1 VTDESRPERESRLS
15 EPGQP
20 EPRPFE
26 LGPNRYG
33 KSAIRLVKVSRGA
46 VGTRVRDLTVSIS
59 LEGDFQAAHLA
70 GDNSGVVATDTM
82 KNTTYALAHEH
93 LTGAIESFGL
103 VLARHFSDMANV
115 SSATVSIEEHGWE
128 PVPTAGGPA
137 PDAFMRASEL
147 TRTTVVRADPA
158 GFTIESGLQDLT
170 VMKTAGS
177 AFSGFPRD
185 EYTTLAETDDRLM
198 ASRLTM
204 SWRYGSIPD
213 DYDATFDDVCRVLLD
228 RFAGHRSPSVQ
239 ATIWILGR
247 AVLEAQPTIDEVRL
261 VMPNLHHWLVDL
273 ERFGLANDREIFVAT
288 SEPYGLIEATVRRSE
303 VAPETEPEDR
313 PELVVAAA
321 AVAAAVAL
329 EPEPEVVPEP
339 APQPEPEPVAVEPE
353 PVAVAPEPEPV
364 AVAPEPEPVA
374 VAPEPEPMA
383 PYPEPEPD
391 AAFALAVAA
400 AAARSVAPAAPIA
413 APTGIEVKGRAVPGI
428 DTILTP
434 KALEFIAGLER
445 TFGARRHELLA
456 ARRQRQ
462 KELDRGIM
470 PDFLSSTADVR
481 RGSWTVPSTPPDL
494 ADRRVEITGP
504 AEPKMMINALNSG
517 ARVFMA
523 DLEDSLS
530 PTWANVIG
538 GQAAIAEAVR
548 RTLTFES
555 PEGKS
560 YQLNDKI
567 ATLVVRP
574 RGWHLDERH
583 VQVDNASISASL
595 FDFGLFVFHNA
606 REQVSRGTAP
616 YVYLP
621 KLESHREAR
630 LWNDVFVHAQEALGL
645 PLGTIRATVLIE
657 TILAAFEMDEILYE
671 LRDHAAGLNA
681 GRWDYLFSCIKKFR
695 SNSHLVLPDRSELT
709 MTVPFMR
716 AYTEL
721 LVQTCHRR
729 GAHAI
734 GGMAAFIPSRRDREV
749 NETAMSR
756 VRNDK
761 ERESRD
767 GFDGTWVAHP
777 DLVPLATEVFNGVLG
792 SRPDQKSV
800 TRPEV
805 KVTAAQL
812 LDLVVEG
819 GTITEAGIRTNV
831 SVALQ
836 YLDSWL
842 RGNGAAAIN
851 NLMEDAATA
860 EICRSQLWQ
869 WRATRTRLAD
879 GRVFDG
885 DLYKKIRHEELE
897 RLGGTA
903 SGRLGDAVTILDQL
917 VFSDGFAEFL
927 TLEAYR
933 LLD

>member
-1 VTDESRPERESRLS
+1 MS
-15 EPGQP
+15 EPGQS
-20 EPRPFE
+20 EPRPYE

-59 LEGDFQAAHLA
+59 LEGDFAAAHTA

-103 VLARHFSDMANV
+103 ILARHFSDMAGV

-128 PVPTAGGPA
+128 PVPTSGGPA

-147 TRTTVVRADPA
+147 TRTAVVRADGA

-170 VMKTAGS
+170 LMKTAGS

-185 EYTTLAETDDRLM
+185 EYTTLAETEDRLM

-213 DYDATFDDVCRVLLD
+213 DYDAAFDDVCRVLLD

-247 AVLEAQPTIDEVRL
+247 AVLEAQPVIDEVRL
-261 VMPNLHHWLVDL
+261 VMPNLHHWLFDL
-273 ERFGLANDREIFVAT
+273 ERFGLTNDREIFVAT

-303 VAPETEPEDR
+303 VAPEAEPHDR
-313 PELVVAAA
+313 PEPAVAVAVVAAA
-321 AVAAAVAL
+321 VVVEPETEPVA
-329 EPEPEVVPEP
+329 EPEPEPAAEPESE
-339 APQPEPEPVAVEPE
+339 PEPEPVAAVPEPEPEPE
-353 PVAVAPEPEPV
+353 PVAEPEPEPKPEPELVAAPEPEPV
-364 AVAPEPEPVA
+364 AEPVLEPEPEPLVGA
-374 VAPEPEPMA
+374 LAPESEPVSAPFPEPEP
-383 PYPEPEPD
+383 E
-391 AAFALAVAA
+391 AAFAMAVAA
-400 AAARSVAPAAPIA
+400 AAARSAAPPAPIA
-413 APTGIEVKGRAVPGI
+413 TPTGIEVKGRVVPGI
-428 DTILTP
+428 DTVLTP
-434 KALEFIAGLER
+434 EALEFVAGLER

-481 RGSWTVPSTPPDL
+481 RGTWALPSTPADL

-517 ARVFMA
+517 AQVFMA

-645 PLGTIRATVLIE
+645 PVGSIRATVLIE

-695 SNSHLVLPDRSELT
+695 SNSHL
-709 MTVPFMR
+709 
-716 AYTEL
+716 
-721 LVQTCHRR
+721 
-729 GAHAI
+729 
-734 GGMAAFIPSRRDREV
+734 
-749 NETAMSR
+749 
-756 VRNDK
+756 
-761 ERESRD
+761 
-767 GFDGTWVAHP
+767 
-777 DLVPLATEVFNGVLG
+777 
-792 SRPDQKSV
+792 
-800 TRPEV
+800 
-805 KVTAAQL
+805 
-812 LDLVVEG
+812 
-819 GTITEAGIRTNV
+819 
-831 SVALQ
+831 
-836 YLDSWL
+836 
-842 RGNGAAAIN
+842 
-851 NLMEDAATA
+851 
-860 EICRSQLWQ
+860 
-869 WRATRTRLAD
+869 
-879 GRVFDG
+879 
-885 DLYKKIRHEELE
+885 
-897 RLGGTA
+897 
-903 SGRLGDAVTILDQL
+903 
-917 VFSDGFAEFL
+917 
-927 TLEAYR
+927 
-933 LLD
+933 